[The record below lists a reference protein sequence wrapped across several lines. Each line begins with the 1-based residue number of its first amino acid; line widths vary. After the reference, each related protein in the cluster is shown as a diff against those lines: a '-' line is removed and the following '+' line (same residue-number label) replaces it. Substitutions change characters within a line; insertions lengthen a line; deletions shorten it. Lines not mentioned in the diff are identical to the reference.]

1 MKPRQTPWKWLVAGF
16 LLILVAGVAFVL
28 PRQLGTPPELRDR
41 VAASLSEWTG
51 GTVTL
56 TEPLRVR
63 YFPPSLQGGLVLS
76 NATKLPAVQTVTAP
90 NFKVSLGFLALLT
103 GQIKLDALQLGKPT
117 ISLRDQ
123 PGNPPEEAPTHALL
137 TSLLDEMPMET
148 VRIRRGAIV
157 TETGKQL
164 VSKLDVRLNS
174 RGRKGAMEVLSSFVF
189 NGETVAF
196 ALDSGKITTTED
208 QRTAP
213 VKLKLTSRP
222 VTAKFSGT
230 VRLGSDLEGTGEM
243 ETELPDARRFLG
255 WVGVALPE
263 GESLKNVT
271 ASGTVH
277 WSGPTL
283 TFDDGTFA
291 FDGNEAIGLFAVT
304 AGARPRIDGTLA
316 FESLMLDPYIHIE
329 PGEEGLHIEPGEEG
343 LFDWAL
349 LKYLDADLRL
359 SAGELF
365 AESVKLGRVGFTIH
379 AKNGKISSEIGELQV
394 CGGQVAGRLELDLS
408 KTRTEASLT
417 GNLSNIEIETCLQPF
432 ALGIP
437 LQGVGTLTFDI
448 STGGTSRGELIR
460 GLVGETR
467 VVARD
472 GVIPIDF
479 SELIAKSST
488 DGHGWSADSGTAYN
502 TLDADCSLSAGH
514 LWCQSFRMQTPEGLV
529 SGSGGLDVAQQRL
542 DWDFLIA
549 DPVAPLNASQ
559 LVMESPPRVTLT
571 GPLSAPQINRVNRP
585 SSKNGSPGVD
595 PGSASAA
602 PR

>member
-1 MKPRQTPWKWLVAGF
+1 MKPRQTPWKWLLAGF
-16 LLILVAGVAFVL
+16 LVILLAGLALVL
-28 PRQLGTPPELRDR
+28 PGQLSTPPELRDR

-76 NATKLPAVQTVTAP
+76 NATKLPTIQTITAP
-90 NFKVSLGFLALLT
+90 DFKVSLGFPALLT
-103 GQIKLDALQLGKPT
+103 GRIKLDALQLGKPT
-117 ISLRDQ
+117 ISLRAQLGDR
-123 PGNPPEEAPTHALL
+123 PEEAPTPALL
-137 TSLLDEMPMET
+137 TSLLEAMPMET
-148 VRIRRGAIV
+148 VRIRRGAIIS
-157 TETGKQL
+157 ENGKRL
-164 VSKLDVRLNS
+164 IRKLDVRLNS
-174 RGRKGAMEVLSSFVF
+174 RGAKGALAVLGSFVF
-189 NGETVAF
+189 NGESVAF
-196 ALDSGKITTTED
+196 ALDSGKITKTDTAHS
-208 QRTAP
+208 AP
-213 VKLKLTSRP
+213 VTLKLTSRP
-222 VTAKFSGT
+222 LRARFSGT
-230 VRLGSDLEGTGEM
+230 VRLDSDLEGTGEM
-243 ETELPDARRFLG
+243 EAELPDARHFLD

-271 ASGTVH
+271 ASGTAH

-316 FESLMLDPYIHIE
+316 FESLTLDPYIHIE
-329 PGEEGLHIEPGEEG
+329 PREEG
-343 LFDWAL
+343 LFDWAV

-359 SAGELF
+359 SAGELS

-379 AKNGKISSEIGELQV
+379 AQNGKISSEIGELHM

-408 KTRTEASLT
+408 KIRTEASLT
-417 GNLSNIEIETCLQPF
+417 GNLSKIEIERCLQPF
-432 ALGIP
+432 GLGVP
-437 LQGVGTLTFDI
+437 LQGVGTLKFDI

-479 SELIAKSST
+479 SKLIATPSA
-488 DGHGWSADSGTAYN
+488 DGHGWSVDSGTAYS

-514 LWCQSFRMQTPEGLV
+514 LWCQSFRMQTPESSV
-529 SGSGGLDVAQQRL
+529 SGSGGLDIAQQML

-549 DPVAPLNASQ
+549 DPVAPLDASRS
-559 LVMESPPRVTLT
+559 VMESPPRVTLT
-571 GPLSAPQINRVNRP
+571 GPLSAPKIDRVDRT
-585 SSKNGSPGVD
+585 SSEDGAPGVD
-595 PGSASAA
+595 PESTLVA